1 MQWLRLHT
9 SNAGGKGLI
18 PSWETNKYPACFT
31 AQPKNFKTQEQN
43 NRNIYLEIIYSQVHI
58 LEYFLALSAK
68 KA

>member
-9 SNAGGKGLI
+9 SNTGGKGLI
-18 PSWETNKYPACFT
+18 PGWETKILHASQHNQKFL
-31 AQPKNFKTQEQN
+31 KIQN
-43 NRNIYLEIIYSQVHI
+43 IKEIYLEIIYSQVHI